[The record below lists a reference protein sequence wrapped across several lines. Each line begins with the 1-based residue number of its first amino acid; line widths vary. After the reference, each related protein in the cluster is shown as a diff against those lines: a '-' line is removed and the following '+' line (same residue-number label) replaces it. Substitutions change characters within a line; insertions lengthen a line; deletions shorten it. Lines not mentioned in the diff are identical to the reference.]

1 MRRLLLIMLALI
13 VSSLF
18 FAQQEVTVYTYGDSD
33 PNNARALISEGMS
46 GNCNRHQWEIPMT
59 LEVQVAQWVKWHL
72 TGTKWTW
79 FVRKPGTYVA
89 NCITAEL
96 HSNSDL
102 EITFSGFDHLKYA
115 TGTSVND
122 TIEVEYAFGPQLP
135 IPEEV
140 WTPAPDL
147 NNVTLLV
154 PDSQILH
161 DGATY
166 KLWNRIHVVRCN
178 SASTYRDTGT
188 ITLTLKNQKPWI
200 DEEGNYVEDLENYV
214 NSER

>member
-18 FAQQEVTVYTYGDSD
+18 FAQQEITVYAYEGSAD
-33 PNNARALISEGMS
+33 NARAFVSMPGS
-46 GNCNRHQWEIPMT
+46 GSCNRYQWRIPMT
-59 LEVQVAQWVKWHL
+59 LEVQVAQWVKWSL

-89 NCITAEL
+89 NCITATL
-96 HSNSDL
+96 QSNSDL

-135 IPEEV
+135 IPENV

-147 NNVTLLV
+147 NNVPLLV

>member
-1 MRRLLLIMLALI
+1 MRRLLLIMLALV
-13 VSSLF
+13 VSSMF
-18 FAQQEVTVYTYGDSD
+18 FAEFVDVYAYDGD
-33 PNNARALISEGMS
+33 PNNAKAFVSMGDS
-46 GNCNRHQWEIPMT
+46 GYCNRHVWEIPMT
-59 LEVQVAQWVKWHL
+59 LEVQVAQWVKWSL

-89 NCITAEL
+89 NCISATL
-96 HSNSDL
+96 QSNSDL

-135 IPEEV
+135 IPENI

-147 NNVTLLV
+147 NSVELLV

-161 DGATY
+161 NGATY

-178 SASTYRDTGT
+178 SASTYRDSG
-188 ITLTLKNQKPWI
+188 IIMLTLKNQKPWI
-200 DEEGNYVEDLENYV
+200 DDEGNYADDLEKYV
-214 NSER
+214 NNQR